1 MLTVALFSLLC
12 VAHAE
17 DTPGIVIEK
26 VGDIYPILPPP
37 GATRWDPNPLIE
49 AIKASTGTFT
59 PKDVYELIDHEVR
72 PDVVSAVAAKAALFY
87 DKNNMV
93 SLTVQQQRARGGAMK
108 QTVTLDDNNFAQ
120 LFQTFSDHRDAIAGA
135 DARVGAL
142 GDRRSDESQSMYE
155 RRARARDEQLVKVRG
170 PFEGRIAN
178 TTFTITLPATVQ
190 ERDGC
195 SRAVAAWNANAI
207 DFDLFR
213 YTMGTTRA
221 ASATVALTQSPSI
234 DKAWFVI
241 DAQRRFEVLGKC
253 GTTGSKAKVTMT
265 RTPEG
270 AWSGSAGF

>member
-1 MLTVALFSLLC
+1 MTVLLLSLLC
-12 VAHAE
+12 AAHAE

-26 VGDIYPILPPP
+26 VGDIYPVLPPP
-37 GATRWDPNPLIE
+37 GATRWNPQPLLD

-87 DKNNMV
+87 DPNNMV
-93 SLTVQQQRARGGAMK
+93 ALSVQQQRARGGAMK
-108 QTVTLDDNNFAQ
+108 QTVTLDGTNFAQ
-120 LFQTFSDHRDAIAGA
+120 LFETFSDYRNELTAA
-135 DARVGAL
+135 DGRVAAL
-142 GDRRSDESQSMYE
+142 GERRADESQSMYE
-155 RRARARDEQLVKVRG
+155 RRARAREEQLVKVRG
-170 PFEGRIAN
+170 PFEGRIGS
-178 TTFTITLPATVQ
+178 TTFVITLPATVE

-213 YTMGTTRA
+213 FTMGTTRA
-221 ASATVALTQSPSI
+221 ASANVALSQSPSI

-253 GTTGSKAKVTMT
+253 GTTGSKAKVTMS

-270 AWSGSAGF
+270 AWSGTAGF